1 MKKFIEWTD
10 ENGKTIRLR
19 FEGKREDA
27 ERATFNVSRVWKSEN
42 TKLIIEEKGAEKTA
56 LEIIRK

>member
-1 MKKFIEWTD
+1 MKKYVEWTD
-10 ENGKTIRLR
+10 ENGKNIRLR

-27 ERATFNVSRVWKSEN
+27 ERATFNISRVWKSES
-42 TKLIIEEKGAEKTA
+42 TKLIIEENGAEKTA

>member
-1 MKKFIEWTD
+1 MKKYVEWTNK
-10 ENGKTIRLR
+10 NGKNVRLR

-27 ERATFNVSRVWKSEN
+27 ERATFNISQVWKSES
-42 TKLIIEEKGAEKTA
+42 TKLLIEENGAERTA

>member
-1 MKKFIEWTD
+1 MKKFVEWTT
-10 ENGKTIRLR
+10 ETGETIRLR

-27 ERATFNVSRVWKSEN
+27 EKSAFNISKVWKSEN
-42 TKLIIEEKGAEKTA
+42 TKLIIEENGVEKTA